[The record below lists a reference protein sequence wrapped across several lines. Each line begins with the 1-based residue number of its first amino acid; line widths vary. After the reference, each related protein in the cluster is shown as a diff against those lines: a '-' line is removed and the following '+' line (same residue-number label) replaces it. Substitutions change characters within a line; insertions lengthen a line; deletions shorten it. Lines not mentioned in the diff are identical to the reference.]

1 MKTAAFT
8 KAYNGRVVLNM
19 PETEL
24 ERGKI
29 TYVIGANGS
38 GKSTLARVLAGIE
51 PADSKV
57 RPLSGLSVGYMP
69 QKSFAFRMST
79 AKNIALNGKDPERM
93 KLLTDSLHLHS
104 LSRQRA
110 KKLSGGETAKM
121 ALARLLM
128 GQYELLILDEPTA
141 GLDPQGVSDI
151 MKLLGDL
158 RDALGITII
167 LATHDMDIVP
177 LYCDRVYL
185 LSEGRMIREGTPE
198 ELFAAPEA
206 LRENHLRLPRI
217 AHLMEILADCDGVEI
232 DRSAATISAAR
243 REILRLLQEETRS

>member
-29 TYVIGANGS
+29 TSVIGANGS

-141 GLDPQGVSDI
+141 AMDMASSLAAEA
-151 MKLLGDL
+151 LLTDYCRENGCAVL
-158 RDALGITII
+158 LITHSIQQARRI
-167 LATHDMDIVP
+167 A
-177 LYCDRVYL
+177 DRVIFL
-185 LSEGRMIREGTPE
+185 CHGELVEQGNTEEILSEPKCG
-198 ELFAAPEA
+198 
-206 LRENHLRLPRI
+206 
-217 AHLMEILADCDGVEI
+217 
-232 DRSAATISAAR
+232 
-243 REILRLLQEETRS
+243 ETRQFLRFYGI

>member
-29 TYVIGANGS
+29 TSVIGANGS

-141 GLDPQGVSDI
+141 AMDMASSLAAES
-151 MKLLGDL
+151 LLTDYCRENGCAVL
-158 RDALGITII
+158 LITHSIQQARRI
-167 LATHDMDIVP
+167 A
-177 LYCDRVYL
+177 DRVIFLHQGELAEQGETETL
-185 LSEGRMIREGTPE
+185 LTRPQR
-198 ELFAAPEA
+198 
-206 LRENHLRLPRI
+206 
-217 AHLMEILADCDGVEI
+217 
-232 DRSAATISAAR
+232 
-243 REILRLLQEETRS
+243 EETKEFLRFYGI